1 MSDKSIIGLSRLV
14 TLRQQVDTVARNI
27 ANQSTTG
34 YKSEGLRFREYLTEA
49 KEEDVRASPLRSLVA
64 DTAFSD
70 FSAGPL
76 QATGNSTDV
85 AMIGDGFFVVAVPGG
100 ERYTRNGAFTLDAKG
115 QLVTLGGQPVMTS
128 TGPIRVSQQDGPVT
142 IGPDGSISIGKGSIG
157 RLRIVRFADQRQ
169 LSAESGGM
177 FSAAASPTDV
187 AATEVRLASGVLE
200 GSNVRTVQEMS
211 KLVAATRAYD
221 QVAKAILRE
230 SDPNELKR
238 LAGEE

>member
-49 KEEDVRASPLRSLVA
+49 KEEDVRSSPLRSLVA
-64 DTAFSD
+64 ATVFTD

-100 ERYTRNGAFTLDAKG
+100 ERYT
-115 QLVTLGGQPVMTS
+115 
-128 TGPIRVSQQDGPVT
+128 
-142 IGPDGSISIGKGSIG
+142 
-157 RLRIVRFADQRQ
+157 
-169 LSAESGGM
+169 
-177 FSAAASPTDV
+177 
-187 AATEVRLASGVLE
+187 
-200 GSNVRTVQEMS
+200 
-211 KLVAATRAYD
+211 
-221 QVAKAILRE
+221 
-230 SDPNELKR
+230 
-238 LAGEE
+238 

>member
-49 KEEDVRASPLRSLVA
+49 KEEDVRSSPLRSLVA
-64 DTAFSD
+64 ATVFTD

-115 QLVTLGGQPVMTS
+115 QLVTLSGQPVMTS
-128 TGPIRVSQQDGPVT
+128 TGSIRVSQQDGPVT
-142 IGPDGSISIGKGSIG
+142 IGPDGSIST
-157 RLRIVRFADQRQ
+157 
-169 LSAESGGM
+169 GGL

-200 GSNVRTVQEMS
+200 GSNVRTVHEMS

-221 QVAKAILRE
+221 QVANAILRE